1 MDLTILPLSDTIL
14 AILLATISSIAS
26 GLFGIGGGIFVVPSL
41 NLFLSIFYPDLTHTM
56 LIASTTSLI
65 NVSIVTGMT
74 VYNRRKV
81 LSEYTNKLMWLLPA
95 CALGGILGELT
106 TRVLSDDAHHIIFF
120 LFIILSLTSLIVT
133 RNRHFKPLPIHLFT
147 IIVFFIAIIC
157 VICGVGLTLLAFP
170 LMIAFGSS
178 KQEAAATCAFNSM
191 ISALFASLISFT
203 QPHGQTALPIFYED
217 IFLPLIVCSLLL
229 SYPFSQ
235 IGIFLNN
242 QISQKNIMTALTY
255 ILVVIAVLHILSL

>member
-81 LSEYTNKLMWLLPA
+81 LSEYTNKLMWL
-95 CALGGILGELT
+95 
-106 TRVLSDDAHHIIFF
+106 S
-120 LFIILSLTSLIVT
+120 
-133 RNRHFKPLPIHLFT
+133 
-147 IIVFFIAIIC
+147 
-157 VICGVGLTLLAFP
+157 
-170 LMIAFGSS
+170 
-178 KQEAAATCAFNSM
+178 
-191 ISALFASLISFT
+191 
-203 QPHGQTALPIFYED
+203 
-217 IFLPLIVCSLLL
+217 
-229 SYPFSQ
+229 
-235 IGIFLNN
+235 
-242 QISQKNIMTALTY
+242 
-255 ILVVIAVLHILSL
+255 